1 MLLRKSNDGRCYQ
14 QRRRSATGLPATGGT
29 YSSPA
34 GVRVWLGRGLFSAG
48 IPHKHSLKKLS
59 RPVYMCVLRHR
70 PSKVAE
76 LIILVIKLQAQG
88 ITLATLLGGAALTQ
102 LQSADAVKEQAGD
115 HSWARMVR

>member
-1 MLLRKSNDGRCYQ
+1 
-14 QRRRSATGLPATGGT
+14 
-29 YSSPA
+29 
-34 GVRVWLGRGLFSAG
+34 
-48 IPHKHSLKKLS
+48 
-59 RPVYMCVLRHR
+59 MCVLRHR